1 MAWNSFPAGLFTAGA
16 ILTAAQMNTYMRDNL
31 TQLRGDFMRF
41 DLTTGNLTLNNT
53 AWANLSTAT
62 DLTLAASAG
71 DVVQVDLSSLIGSEA
86 TDLFL
91 DAVTLVGGVVT
102 NSFATAGAVLA
113 AGQGIMGWRGSSG
126 VFSSVGC
133 SLFYKLVAG
142 DVSGGNVVIRF
153 RYKTGAAVNKTM
165 YSESTIR
172 TTFSAR
178 NHGPVEI

>member
-1 MAWNSFPAGLFTAGA
+1 MAWNTFPAGLFTAGA

-41 DLTTGNLTLNNT
+41 DLTTGSLTLNST
-53 AWANLSTAT
+53 AWANVSTAT

-71 DVVQVDLSSLIGSEA
+71 DVVQVSLSTLLGNEA
-86 TDLFL
+86 VDLFL
-91 DAVTLVGGVVT
+91 DAVTLVGAVVT
-102 NSFATAGAVLA
+102 NSFATAGAVDA
-113 AGQGIMGWRGSSG
+113 SGQGIMGWRGTG
-126 VFSSVGC
+126 TVFTSVGG

-142 DVSGGNVVIRF
+142 DVSGGNVVIRL
-153 RYKTGAAVNKTM
+153 RYRGGSASNKTM
-165 YSESTIR
+165 FATSSVR